1 VLHLDLA
8 EKEAFKHFIL
18 QRRQNQ
24 GNRRV
29 MWFHLGQGHLGCGML
44 LDPSCCLLP
53 LWGARDRLGCPGP
66 GPWDGRRHLGLYL
79 RECGQHWDR
88 EKRGEAEK
96 SYDLSYNGTQSLLSI
111 PGDSAAITVSGDQ

>member
-1 VLHLDLA
+1 MLHLDLA

-29 MWFHLGQGHLGCGML
+29 MWFHLGQGRLGCGML

-53 LWGARDRLGCPGP
+53 LWGAGDRLGVLDQGP
-66 GPWDGRRHLGLYL
+66 GMGGGIWAYTSGNVGSVGTGRKEEKL
-79 RECGQHWDR
+79 R
-88 EKRGEAEK
+88 
-96 SYDLSYNGTQSLLSI
+96 SLMI
-111 PGDSAAITVSGDQ
+111 SAIMARSHCYPSLETLQQ